1 MRAALLAVLLGLLPA
16 LALAQAPGRYA
27 IATAHPLATAAGE
40 ETLRTGGNAFD
51 AAVAVTAALAVV
63 EPAGSG
69 LGGGGFYL
77 LHLADSGRKV
87 FVDAREVAPLA
98 ATADMYLDATGQ
110 VNQQQL
116 AAGPLAAGIPG
127 IPAALDHLSREYGRI
142 KLELSLAPAL
152 RHAREGIAVDHK
164 LAAHIQR
171 RAGDLKRFPASAA
184 LFLPQGMPLAAGQTL
199 RQPELAATL
208 ERMQLFGA
216 AGFYQGRVA
225 DELVAA
231 VQAGGGIWTL
241 KDLASYRVKERAP
254 VILDYRG
261 WQLVTAPPPSSG
273 GLVLGLMTNILS
285 GFTAPQSE
293 LNALHLRIEAMR
305 RAYFDRARF
314 MGDTD
319 FVEVPSRALLSA
331 GYAEAWRKTIDQ
343 DKASRSADFNMPHQE
358 GQGRNTT
365 HFSIID
371 AQGNRV
377 AATLSINYMLGSAF
391 VAAGTGVLLNNEM
404 DDFVAKPGE
413 PNAYGLVGGQANA
426 IEPGKRM
433 LSSMSPTFLEGAD
446 RIAVLGTPGGSRIIT
461 MVFHAIEAVMAGEDA
476 KAVVSRPRYHH
487 QYLPDVV
494 QFEPEALSPY
504 IQRQLS
510 QRGHVL
516 QELGYRYGNMQAI
529 IWDLKQNR
537 LEAASDPRGIG
548 SAVLGPAR
556 ARP

>member
-1 MRAALLAVLLGLLPA
+1 MRAPVAALLLGLLPV
-16 LALAQAPGRYA
+16 LALAQAPGQYA
-27 IATAHPLATAAGE
+27 IASAHPLATAAGE
-40 ETLRTGGNAFD
+40 QILKAGGNAFD
-51 AAVAVTAALAVV
+51 AAVAVTAVLAVA

-98 ATADMYLDATGQ
+98 ATADMFLDAQGQ
-110 VNQQQL
+110 VDQQQL
-116 AAGPLAAGIPG
+116 TAGPRAAGIPG
-127 IPAALDHLSREYGRI
+127 IPAALQHLSREYGRL
-142 KLELSLAPAL
+142 KLENALAPAL

-171 RAGDLKRFPASAA
+171 RADDLKRFPASAA
-184 LFLPQGMPLAAGQTL
+184 LFLPQGMPLTVGQTL

-208 ERMQLFGA
+208 ERMQVFGA

-225 DELVAA
+225 DDLVAA
-231 VQAGGGIWTL
+231 VRAAGGIWSL
-241 KDLASYRVKERAP
+241 KDLARYEVKERAP
-254 VILDYRG
+254 VILEYRG

-285 GFTAPQSE
+285 GYPAAQSE

-319 FVEVPSRALLSA
+319 FVDVPSRALLSP

-343 DKASRSADFNMPHQE
+343 DRASRSADFSMPHQD

-413 PNAYGLVGGQANA
+413 PNAYGLVGAQANA
-426 IEPGKRM
+426 IAPGKRM
-433 LSSMSPTFLEGAD
+433 LSSMSPSFLEGGD
-446 RIAVLGTPGGSRIIT
+446 RVAVLGTPGGSRIIT
-461 MVFHAIEAVMAGEDA
+461 MVFHAIESVMAGEDA

-494 QFEPEALSPY
+494 QFEPGALSPY
-504 IQRQLS
+504 LQRQLAA
-510 QRGHVL
+510 RGHVL
-516 QELGYRYGNMQAI
+516 KELDYRYGNMQAI
-529 IWDLKQNR
+529 IWDLKANR
-537 LEAASDPRGIG
+537 LDAASDPRGIG
-548 SAVLGPAR
+548 SAVVGP
-556 ARP
+556 

>member
-1 MRAALLAVLLGLLPA
+1 MRAPVAALLLGLLPV
-16 LALAQAPGRYA
+16 LALAQAPGQYA
-27 IATAHPLATAAGE
+27 IASAHPLATAAGE
-40 ETLRTGGNAFD
+40 QILKAGGNAFD
-51 AAVAVTAALAVV
+51 AAVAVTAVLAVA

-98 ATADMYLDATGQ
+98 ATADMFLDAQGQ
-110 VNQQQL
+110 VDQQQL
-116 AAGPLAAGIPG
+116 TAGPRAAGIPG
-127 IPAALDHLSREYGRI
+127 IPAALQHLSREYGRL
-142 KLELSLAPAL
+142 KLENALAPAL

-171 RAGDLKRFPASAA
+171 RADDLKRFPASAA
-184 LFLPQGMPLAAGQTL
+184 LFLPQGMPLTVGQTL

-208 ERMQLFGA
+208 ERMQVFGA

-225 DELVAA
+225 DDLVAA
-231 VQAGGGIWTL
+231 VRAAGGIWSL
-241 KDLASYRVKERAP
+241 KDLARYEVKERAP
-254 VILDYRG
+254 VILEYRG

-285 GFTAPQSE
+285 GYPAAQSE

-319 FVEVPSRALLSA
+319 FVDVPSRALLSP

-343 DKASRSADFNMPHQE
+343 DRASRSADFSMPHQD

-413 PNAYGLVGGQANA
+413 PNAYGLVGAQANA
-426 IEPGKRM
+426 IAPGKRM
-433 LSSMSPTFLEGAD
+433 LSSMSPSFLEGGD
-446 RIAVLGTPGGSRIIT
+446 RVAVLGTPGGSRIIT
-461 MVFHAIEAVMAGEDA
+461 MVFHAIESVMAGEDA

-494 QFEPEALSPY
+494 QFEPGALSPY
-504 IQRQLS
+504 LQRQLAA
-510 QRGHVL
+510 RGHVL
-516 QELGYRYGNMQAI
+516 KELDYRYGNMQAI
-529 IWDLKQNR
+529 IWDLKKNR
-537 LEAASDPRGIG
+537 LDAASDPRGIG
-548 SAVLGPAR
+548 SAVVGP
-556 ARP
+556 